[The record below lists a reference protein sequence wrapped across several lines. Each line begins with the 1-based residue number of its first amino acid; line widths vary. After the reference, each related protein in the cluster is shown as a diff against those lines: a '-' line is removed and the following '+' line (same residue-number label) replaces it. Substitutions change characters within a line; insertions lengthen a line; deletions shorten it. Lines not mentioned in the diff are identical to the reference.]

1 MKYGIKGYEYNE
13 VIKNFN
19 EGNNKIEVFMLDGS
33 IKTYP
38 IDSKEDIKNKQREQS
53 IDFSSNY
60 ESYTLSLIFSMLL
73 IVLTIIIVLMR
84 LSIIAFD
91 VALKNLGLI
100 GIFPWLLGMYAT
112 FHPIIKVCNKK
123 LVKIY
128 KPKIEKAEEKGKH
141 GTYLKYEKEYEKSEV
156 SLNNIDN
163 YSIEELIEIK
173 EKLLQQSSEIVVEQ
187 NELGKPKVK
196 KLTNNNKLR

>member
-1 MKYGIKGYEYNE
+1 MKYGIKGYGDNE
-13 VIKNFN
+13 VIKSFN
-19 EGNNKIEVFMLDGS
+19 EANNKIEALMLDGS

-60 ESYTLSLIFSMLL
+60 ESYTLSLIFSMML
-73 IVLTIIIVLMR
+73 IVLTIIIIIMR
-84 LSIIAFD
+84 VSIIAFD

-100 GIFPWLLGMYAT
+100 GIFPWLLGMYAIGN
-112 FHPIIKVCNKK
+112 PIIKVCNKK

-141 GTYLKYEKEYEKSEV
+141 GTYLKYEKEYKKSEV

-173 EKLLQQSSEIVVEQ
+173 EKLLQLSSEIVVEQ
-187 NELGKPKVK
+187 KDIEKPKVK
-196 KLTNNNKLR
+196 GLTSNNKLR